1 MGLGEKL
8 SGLLKEKGIKPGTL
22 STDIN
27 VNRSTIYSII
37 RRNNT
42 KVDLSI
48 IQSIADYLGVS
59 IDYFFDNATSNEAA
73 LTPKEHEIIK
83 MYRSMDQRGKDIFY
97 WIAAREVEL
106 SKKYKQQMDEEIVDI
121 IVYDFP
127 AAAGIPVFAEDA
139 YTRIKYKASDIP
151 KGADFGIRIAGD
163 SMEPTINDGDIVFV
177 HKTSSLKNN
186 EIGIFMLDVSEAVCK
201 RYLKNGKAV
210 ELRSDNPAYAPL
222 ILKPHQQLGIVGRVL
237 LYK

>member
-73 LTPKEHEIIK
+73 LTP
-83 MYRSMDQRGKDIFY
+83 QR
-97 WIAAREVEL
+97 AR
-106 SKKYKQQMDEEIVDI
+106 D
-121 IVYDFP
+121 
-127 AAAGIPVFAEDA
+127 
-139 YTRIKYKASDIP
+139 
-151 KGADFGIRIAGD
+151 
-163 SMEPTINDGDIVFV
+163 
-177 HKTSSLKNN
+177 H
-186 EIGIFMLDVSEAVCK
+186 
-201 RYLKNGKAV
+201 
-210 ELRSDNPAYAPL
+210 
-222 ILKPHQQLGIVGRVL
+222 
-237 LYK
+237 